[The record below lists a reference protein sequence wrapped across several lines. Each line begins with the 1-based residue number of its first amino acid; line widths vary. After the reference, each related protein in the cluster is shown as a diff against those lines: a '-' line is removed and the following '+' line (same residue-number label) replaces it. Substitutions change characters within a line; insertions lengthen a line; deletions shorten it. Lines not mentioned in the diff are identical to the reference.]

1 MRQNKLFNA
10 KVRIQ
15 HAFQIKKKS
24 NEERETVRM
33 TSVSQKVKKYSA
45 HAVGHLL
52 QI

>member
-15 HAFQIKKKS
+15 HAFQHAKS